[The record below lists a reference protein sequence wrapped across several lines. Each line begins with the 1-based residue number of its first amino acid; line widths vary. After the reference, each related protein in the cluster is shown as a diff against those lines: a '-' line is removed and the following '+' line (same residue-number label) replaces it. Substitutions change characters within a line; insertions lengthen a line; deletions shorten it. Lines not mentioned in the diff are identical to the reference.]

1 MTPVLRD
8 GYRRARLLTRAHAR
22 SFHAASIWLDA
33 TRRRSAMALYAFCRR
48 LDDLVDEPDAGDASR
63 IAGRLGEARCLLR
76 ALGAGRPPLLAPA
89 PWHPH
94 ELAAL
99 GDTIARHRIP
109 IEPLLALVDGVE
121 MDLVKTRYATF
132 AELHLYCHRVAGT
145 VGLALA
151 PVLGY
156 DDPVALSHA
165 ADLGR
170 AMQLTNILRDIGEDL
185 ARGRLYLPLDELRA
199 AGIEESDLEAGR
211 VDDRFR
217 AFMCAQIARARACYA
232 RAVPG
237 KDGFVV
243 LSKLRVDGVDRLT
256 LLLRTRATRRERD
269 EPRDD
274 GDDCRCPVSHEP
286 LLMSCV
292 RRGLEFMLPA
302 SISPAPGARL
312 SAPASSQR
320 FGPPA

>member
-63 IAGRLGEARCLLR
+63 IARRLGEARFVLR
-76 ALGAGRPPLLAPA
+76 ALGAGRTPLLARA

-121 MDLVKTRYATF
+121 MDVVKTRYATF
-132 AELHLYCHRVAGT
+132 AELELYCHRVAGT
-145 VGLALA
+145 VGLTLA

-217 AFMCAQIARARACYA
+217 AFMCGQIARARACYA

-237 KDGFVV
+237 IRHLTGYRARLAVALMATLYQDI
-243 LSKLRVDGVDRLT
+243 LRVIERQGYDVFGR
-256 LLLRTRATRRERD
+256 RASVSGRRKVALAAATMWT
-269 EPRDD
+269 
-274 GDDCRCPVSHEP
+274 G
-286 LLMSCV
+286 
-292 RRGLEFMLPA
+292 
-302 SISPAPGARL
+302 
-312 SAPASSQR
+312 R
-320 FGPPA
+320 FAA